1 MYNRARCAQNKRLM
15 LKSYI
20 PGINTLILSK
30 KHYEILFSEKLVN
43 ELHAW
48 I

>member
-1 MYNRARCAQNKRLM
+1 MYNIFHRSQNKRLM

-20 PGINTLILSK
+20 TGINTSILPNK
-30 KHYEILFSEKLVN
+30 PYDNIISEKLVN
-43 ELHAW
+43 ELHAY